1 MRCSQECTYCEFPIP
16 SSEFLPIKIL
26 NSCLFIYNHIN
37 LIGWKVRNYSEFHI
51 ENLWKY
57 EVSNSYVYKSKLY
70 IFVWHLKFL
79 VQYIILLLYKYLVKW
94 VHNVSHM
101 NIKNFLVFFIWVVE
115 GIQSWWG
122 QWKMVTFQL
131 WHLFSVV
138 LNLSLASIKAHPKI
152 LVPFHRAG
160 IEIFS
165 LVLSIPTPQILSFGA
180 ASTM

>member
-79 VQYIILLLYKYLVKW
+79 VQYIILLLYKYLVKL

-101 NIKNFLVFFIWVVE
+101 NIEFLLVFFYLGVGRNSELV
-115 GIQSWWG
+115 GTMKNCKFSTL
-122 QWKMVTFQL
+122 TF
-131 WHLFSVV
+131 
-138 LNLSLASIKAHPKI
+138 
-152 LVPFHRAG
+152 
-160 IEIFS
+160 IFCGFEFIS
-165 LVLSIPTPQILSFGA
+165 CLH
-180 ASTM
+180 